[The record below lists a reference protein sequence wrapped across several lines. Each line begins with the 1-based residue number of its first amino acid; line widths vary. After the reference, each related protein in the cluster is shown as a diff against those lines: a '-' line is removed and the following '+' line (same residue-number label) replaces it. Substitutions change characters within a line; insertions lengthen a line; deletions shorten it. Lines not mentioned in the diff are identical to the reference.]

1 MSDFKNNISDHL
13 QQFPTNPYL
22 FVGSGLSR
30 RYLNLPTWL
39 DLLDNFSSTL
49 SLPKQFEY
57 YQSTSNGNLPKL
69 ASILAKEFHE
79 NWWGLKQ
86 FETSRNK
93 NKDEARKGINL
104 PFKIEISDYVI
115 KNSKINK
122 DYKEEIELLK
132 KAVIDGIITTNWDTF
147 LNEAFSEFKPYIGQ
161 QELMFSDSF
170 SIGELYKIH
179 GCSTNPNSIIVT
191 EEDYENFNSKNA
203 YLAAKLLTIFVE
215 HPIIFIGYSIS
226 DKNITEILNSIVS
239 CVDNAN
245 IDKLKNRLIFV
256 EWVPEKIKSSVGD
269 GNIVLSD
276 KCVLPI
282 KHIKLHDF
290 SELFEIL
297 ASLKKRLP
305 IKVLRNFKDAVYN
318 LVKTNTPSKTIYI
331 GDLSNIKD
339 DHDVEFVI
347 GVGVASAFSEQG
359 YKAIQA
365 IDLIEDVI
373 LDNKNYDS
381 NKLVQQTIPEMLKGK
396 VYLPIYKYLRKIN
409 LLDNKASL
417 ISNHGQ
423 SQKIVDIIKG
433 NKIENYFPAENYAK
447 KKNEIRKKYSSVNE
461 IVKGEDTIHAL
472 YYIPL
477 LDKTNID
484 LSELKKFLSK
494 CFKDASLNKNTQFK
508 KIVCL
513 YDFLK
518 YGLK

>member
-1 MSDFKNNISDHL
+1 M
-13 QQFPTNPYL
+13 
-22 FVGSGLSR
+22 
-30 RYLNLPTWL
+30 
-39 DLLDNFSSTL
+39 
-49 SLPKQFEY
+49 
-57 YQSTSNGNLPKL
+57 
-69 ASILAKEFHE
+69 
-79 NWWGLKQ
+79 
-86 FETSRNK
+86 
-93 NKDEARKGINL
+93 
-104 PFKIEISDYVI
+104 
-115 KNSKINK
+115 
-122 DYKEEIELLK
+122 
-132 KAVIDGIITTNWDTF
+132 
-147 LNEAFSEFKPYIGQ
+147 
-161 QELMFSDSF
+161 
-170 SIGELYKIH
+170 
-179 GCSTNPNSIIVT
+179 
-191 EEDYENFNSKNA
+191 
-203 YLAAKLLTIFVE
+203 
-215 HPIIFIGYSIS
+215 
-226 DKNITEILNSIVS
+226 
-239 CVDNAN
+239 
-245 IDKLKNRLIFV
+245 
-256 EWVPEKIKSSVGD
+256 
-269 GNIVLSD
+269 
-276 KCVLPI
+276 PI

-290 SELFEIL
+290 SELYEIL

-381 NKLVQQTIPEMLKGK
+381 KKLVQQTIPEMLKGK

-409 LLDNKASL
+409 LLDNKANL

-423 SQKIVDIIKG
+423 SEKIAAIIKG

-461 IVKGEDTIHAL
+461 IVKSEDTIHAL

-494 CFKDASLNKNTQFK
+494 CFKDATLNKNTQFK

-518 YGLK
+518 YGFK